1 MLMGNDSP
9 TRHGSQARRIM
20 RPAIC
25 SITYSPSFFLSF
37 FLSFFYYTHETHAD
51 RDQEYIAYD
60 IAQVKLRYL
69 LRVEMTQSRFG
80 Y

>member
-1 MLMGNDSP
+1 MLMGSDSP

-37 FLSFFYYTHETHAD
+37 FYYTHQTQAD
-51 RDQEYIAYD
+51 REQEYIAYD